1 MRLFLFQVFR
11 GFGPGRRVPFVSAKG
26 TKTIA
31 APAGFLGGRDA
42 NPVKSGPTRGAQT
55 RAARCEERPSRG
67 PAGRRRINEQL
78 VDWCVGQG
86 GGFAGGG

>member
-1 MRLFLFQVFR
+1 MDGGVKVRNGCVVRLFLFEVPR

-42 NPVKSGPTRGAQT
+42 NPVKSGPTRSAQT
-55 RAARCEERPSRG
+55 RAARDKSIPPKG
-67 PAGRRRINEQL
+67 QPAGF
-78 VDWCVGQG
+78 GT
-86 GGFAGGG
+86 

>member
-31 APAGFLGGRDA
+31 APAGFLGGEGRQ
-42 NPVKSGPTRGAQT
+42 P
-55 RAARCEERPSRG
+55 CEERPNSRG
-67 PAGRRRINEQL
+67 SDKGRQMRRASLPWASRQAS
-78 VDWCVGQG
+78 D
-86 GGFAGGG
+86 